1 MEVTA
6 VLFRKK
12 SRARLKADA
21 KIKAL
26 KRENRDF
33 VRGMMKFTALAV
45 LTLLL
50 MLGMPFVICLN
61 LVYVF
66 GRPVMEAV
74 LASFAVGMFVIPFL
88 FTEPLRRLVSYGES
102 LVAEKEMRDWRK
114 RRKPKPQDKKQEP
127 PEA

>member
-1 MEVTA
+1 M
-6 VLFRKK
+6 LFGRK

-33 VRGMMKFTALAV
+33 VRGMMKFTALTV
-45 LTLLL
+45 LTLAL
-50 MLGMPFVICLN
+50 MFGVPCVICLN
-61 LVYVF
+61 LVYAF

-74 LASFAVGMFVIPFL
+74 LASFAVGMFVIPFV

-102 LVAEKEMRDWRK
+102 LIAEKEMRDWRK
-114 RRKPKPQDKKQEP
+114 RRKPKAGDKKP
-127 PEA
+127 DAPEN

>member
-1 MEVTA
+1 M
-6 VLFRKK
+6 LFRRK

-33 VRGMMKFTALAV
+33 VRGMMKFTALTV
-45 LTLLL
+45 LTLAL
-50 MLGMPFVICLN
+50 MLGVPCVICLN

-74 LASFAVGMFVIPFL
+74 LASFAVGMFVIPFV

-102 LVAEKEMRDWRK
+102 LIAEKEMRDWRK
-114 RRKPKPQDKKQEP
+114 RRKSKAGEKKPDAP
-127 PEA
+127 DN